1 MKRFL
6 QFFALLILVSTASI
20 IAQVNYPA
28 SFDLATGPYSF
39 TNWANTNPAGT
50 YPSNMIFHR
59 YDKADGK
66 LLDSAFI
73 NYALAY
79 NATSG
84 IKVNGLTANGIEFV
98 NSSATQSVGMAVVA
112 LKTTNR
118 TSINVSFTAA
128 LTAWNGTTPFAPRRE
143 WAIRLQ
149 YSTGNTSAS
158 GWTDVLSGGVPV
170 EFSTVGLNAPSAEQV
185 KSAVLPSA
193 CDNQAIVYVRFKFYD
208 LVNPGGGGSRPQCRL
223 DEINITSSS
232 AIATPT
238 KLAITSIVPSTVSS
252 TSTFSASVQTQSAAN
267 SPANVSA
274 NTPFTLDVFSGTG
287 VLLGNVTGT
296 IPANSSTTTVTGL
309 SYSKIE
315 NSVQIRAVSNGDPLT
330 DGISA
335 PFNVIQGATT
345 IAINNL
351 VNASNVNKAIS
362 PFTVNVN
369 RPDGTIDSNYQ
380 GTITIT
386 KLSGLGNVLGTLS
399 GTIVN
404 GGVRFSTISF
414 SDTGSY
420 TLNISATNL
429 TPVQRSIMIYPK
441 INMTELFIPQYM
453 KSATSATRVPTW
465 ALVRVNNLIPNQQYR
480 FISGA
485 VNSVLATGI
494 GGGNNYHYDAV
505 NGTYLYSFNR
515 FLASTAS
522 PASNSFF
529 TTGVNETSKTLW
541 INLVPTTNTAF
552 GAGNNVIWRVIL
564 TDNPIN
570 GYVADTLNTT
580 NTTKA
585 IDFGSLS
592 TNATG
597 IYDNQSGLAQKTF
610 VMLYDNTAG
619 TGNPLSTA
627 IVQDDGTLSDTVT
640 FAPYYK
646 LLDNTVGAWATLIPS
661 SSANGIRRMEQ
672 RDINGNLLRA
682 WTDEDGVWAGVST
695 INQIGGLNAINFST
709 PQIRITNIN
718 PGQVFCVGKPVQITW
733 VSRGVEKANLQYS
746 YGSSTGRT
754 YFSIDDEANGASGS
768 MTWIP
773 NDFKDS
779 TTNASIRIVDAEHP
793 TNLSEI
799 IPVTFYIPPT
809 MLLQPKSRNTCLGDT
824 IYMVASAYGTGV
836 TYQWYKDGK
845 PLTNQNKPT
854 IMIANTTPNESGL
867 YHCSIGGTAPC
878 SNISSDTAV
887 LYVNRPLIVLRQ
899 PESKIAVK
907 GSTIKLEVEA
917 NGNFVITYQWF
928 KNGLIVEDDTRISGA
943 NSPTLIIR
951 DLQPSDSVGL
961 YSCVAKGPSNCGMII
976 SDEVKV
982 SILSI
987 GITSNPKD
995 IEICKGSDAILAASA
1010 KTTPNGVDIAYQW
1023 FKNGIAIT
1031 DQGNVSGSTTS
1042 TLTIANA
1049 DINDIA
1055 EYTVKATTIGNVI
1068 GSVSSTSSA
1077 ARLSLNTPP
1086 SIIQQ
1091 PVPNITACVGTSAK
1105 ANAIIKGN
1113 NVTYKWVYVRGNPRP
1128 VGADTSSAIVSL
1140 GADTSEIVL
1149 NLNIK
1154 KLEDITQVSYDLDY
1168 KCIITSACGVDSST
1182 IVNVVGMQN
1191 DTILKDLS
1199 TISDSKFGDTMKL
1212 EITARGAGLTY
1223 QWYKDG
1229 NPISGAINP
1238 AYIVADAKRAQ
1249 NGSYYCIVKGMCN
1262 ADTSNTAVHT
1272 VIGPASLEDNEHAWM
1287 LWSKPNPSDGN
1298 VTIQYYLPSASKVTV
1313 QIRDI
1318 LGSSIMNIEPGM
1330 LEAGMHEYPVQMNN
1344 MPAGVYYYTLQTSDM
1359 SITKSMTIIK

>member
-84 IKVNGLTANGIEFV
+84 IKVNGLTADGIEFV

-128 LTAWNGTTPFAPRRE
+128 LTAWNGALPTAPRRE

-845 PLTNQNKPT
+845 PLTNQNKPS

-1330 LEAGMHEYPVQMNN
+1330 MEAGMHEYPVQMNN